1 MGSPGRHGQTEGRTP
16 RFTVTRTPPRLDS
29 RPHNPAN
36 GRTYTRFPSPVKH
49 RLLDGSDSDF
59 WIWMWGVLT
68 PARKKN
74 GRAAEAA
81 RPSDYPITRLRDSPI
96 TGFPDLPGEPDH
108 QLPEASA
115 RILGVVRIAVGGRH
129 LPERLRRER
138 GVGIGRR
145 EAEEVDVV
153 ERVQQVEADLRVQ
166 PADDVGAL
174 DDAQVRTHELRTGD
188 EVIERR
194 AIAVHHLDAVRL
206 ARWCEVPSLRRAE
219 RTVAAR

>member
-1 MGSPGRHGQTEGRTP
+1 MGSPGRHGQTKGRTP

-49 RLLDGSDSDF
+49 RLLDGSDSEF
-59 WIWMWGVLT
+59 WIWLRGVSDARAQKKWAGRRSSP
-68 PARKKN
+68 PARL
-74 GRAAEAA
+74 
-81 RPSDYPITRLRDSPI
+81 PITRLRDSPI
-96 TGFPDLPGEPDH
+96 TRFPDLPGEPDH
-108 QLPEASA
+108 QLAEPSA
-115 RILGVVRIAVGGRH
+115 RILRVVRIAVGARH

-138 GVGIGRR
+138 GVGIGRC
-145 EAEEVDVV
+145 EAEEVHVV

-174 DDAQVRTHELRTGD
+174 HDAQVRTHELRTGD

-194 AIAVHHLDAVRL
+194 AVAVHHLDAVRL
-206 ARWCEVPSLRRAE
+206 ARWCEVASLRRAE
-219 RTVAAR
+219 RAVARR